1 MQSQQAYQDTYC
13 REAGALP
20 VPFLG
25 VACDV
30 EATHGCRADT
40 GGEGNLCFAPSV
52 AVSGRL
58 NASECAREILT
69 SATSFVSG
77 HIAIVS
83 MPVNYGIE
91 LRRFTV

>member
-1 MQSQQAYQDTYC
+1 MQRQQAYQDTYC

-52 AVSGRL
+52 AVGGRL
-58 NASECAREILT
+58 NASNRAREIFDFSNLFCQWSYCYCLKT
-69 SATSFVSG
+69 HAEMQDVK
-77 HIAIVS
+77 
-83 MPVNYGIE
+83 
-91 LRRFTV
+91 RRL